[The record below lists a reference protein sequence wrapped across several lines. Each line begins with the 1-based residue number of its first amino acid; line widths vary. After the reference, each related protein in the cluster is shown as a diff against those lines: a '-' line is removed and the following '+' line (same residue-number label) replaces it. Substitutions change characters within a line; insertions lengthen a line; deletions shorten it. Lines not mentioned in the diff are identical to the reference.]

1 MTPAAEEEHNP
12 MLLQDKVVV
21 VTGVGPGLGRSLCR
35 AAAAEGATVVP
46 VARTTPVIDDVV
58 AEIRSGGGTAV
69 AIAGDVTVR
78 TDCERIAATVER
90 ELGRLDGVVNSA
102 FSVGALGVFP
112 DIDLDDWRQAFEVN
126 LFGALQLLQCL
137 LPLLERDGG
146 GAVVS
151 VNTMSSIGPM
161 KGQGAYGASKTA
173 LEFAMRQLA
182 VDLGGRGIRCNTVYC
197 GPMRGPNLDDAMEK
211 WAQRRGVTYEEI
223 VDAVSAVIA
232 QGHIPT
238 DAEVAPA
245 VLLLLSDAARVVNG
259 TSFHATGGAW
269 VEHRV

>member
-1 MTPAAEEEHNP
+1 

-21 VTGVGPGLGRSLCR
+21 ITGVGPGLGRSLCR
-35 AAAAEGATVVP
+35 AAATEGATVVA
-46 VARTTPVIDDVV
+46 VARTAPIVDAVV
-58 AEIRSGGGTAV
+58 EEIRAAGGTAL
-69 AIAGDVTVR
+69 AIQGDVTVR
-78 TDCERIAATVER
+78 ADCDRVAGTIEDVY
-90 ELGRLDGVVNSA
+90 GRLDGVVNSA
-102 FSVGALGVFP
+102 FSVGALGAFP
-112 DIDLDDWRQAFEVN
+112 DVDLDDWRQAFEVN
-126 LFGALQLLQCL
+126 LFGALQLLQCVV
-137 LPLLERDGG
+137 PLLERDGG

-151 VNTMSSIGPM
+151 INTMSSVGPM
-161 KGQGAYGASKTA
+161 KGQGAYGASKSA

-223 VDAVSAVIA
+223 VDSVSAVIA
-232 QGHIPT
+232 QGHIPA
-238 DAEVAPA
+238 DADVAPA

>member
-1 MTPAAEEEHNP
+1 
-12 MLLQDKVVV
+12 MLLQDKVVL

-35 AAAAEGATVVP
+35 AAAAEGATVLA
-46 VARTTPVIDDVV
+46 VARSRSVIDAV
-58 AEIRSGGGTAV
+58 AEEIRATGGTAR
-69 AIAGDVTVR
+69 ALPGDVTSR
-78 TDCERIAATVER
+78 ADCERIAATVET

-102 FSVGALGVFP
+102 FSVGALGAFP
-112 DIDLDDWRQAFEVN
+112 DVDLDDWRQALEVN
-126 LFGALQLLQCL
+126 LFGALQLLQCTI
-137 LPLLERDGG
+137 PLLERDGG
-146 GAVVS
+146 GSVVS
-151 VNTMSSIGPM
+151 VNTMSSVGPM
-161 KGQGAYGASKTA
+161 KGQGAYGASKAA

-211 WAQRRGVTYEEI
+211 WAQRRGVTYDEI
-223 VDAVSAVIA
+223 VGAVTAVIA
-232 QGHIPT
+232 QGQIPT
-238 DAEVAPA
+238 DADVAPA